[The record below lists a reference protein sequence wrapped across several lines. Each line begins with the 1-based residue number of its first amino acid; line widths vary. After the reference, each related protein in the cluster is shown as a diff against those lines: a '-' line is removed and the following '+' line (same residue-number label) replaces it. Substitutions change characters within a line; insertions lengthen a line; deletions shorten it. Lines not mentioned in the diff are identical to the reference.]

1 MEDSVVLGI
10 NYLTSQSLYPH
21 LENEDDN
28 TDLRALHFSKLQ
40 SQKWMLV
47 EMHLLEEY
55 RLAHRIAR
63 RPGKSEVTHR

>member
-10 NYLTSQSLYPH
+10 HYLTSQSLYPH

-28 TDLRALHFSKLQ
+28 TDLRALHFNKLQ
-40 SQKWMLV
+40 SQKWMLM
-47 EMHLLEEY
+47 EMRLLEEY

-63 RPGKSEVTHR
+63 RPGNSEVTHR